1 MISTKLTI
9 VIPCKNEGNTIYACL
24 LAISNQV
31 DSQNLHIIIA
41 DSSDKQESLD
51 ILTKCKADFK
61 DLAIQIVDGGFPS
74 QARLN
79 GSLLVKT
86 DYLLFLDADIMLT
99 DITTLVQSIIYCCS
113 NPHIDLLTIPF
124 YTDPK
129 WNWTFRAFE
138 FFQRIGPPFAIGG
151 FQLWKTS
158 AYWKTGGYDPSEI
171 FAEDYSISSKVDRT
185 NFKML
190 KSHLAYTSPRRFEN
204 KGIFYMFKL
213 MILSYLNRNTPEFFK
228 KHHDYWT

>member
-31 DSQNLHIIIA
+31 ESQNLHIIIA
-41 DSSDKQESLD
+41 DSSDNQESLD
-51 ILTKCKADFK
+51 ILAKCKSDFR
-61 DLAIQIVDGGFPS
+61 DLDIQIVEGGFPA
-74 QARLN
+74 QARLT
-79 GSLLVKT
+79 GSHLVQT
-86 DYLLFLDADIMLT
+86 EYLLFLDADIMLT
-99 DITTLVQSIIYCCS
+99 DINTLVQSIIYCCA

-129 WNWTFRAFE
+129 WNWAFRAFE
-138 FFQRIGPPFAIGG
+138 FFQKIGPPFAIGG

-158 AYWKTGGYDPSEI
+158 TYWRIGGYDPSEI
-171 FAEDYSISSKVDRT
+171 FAEDYSISSKVSRA

-190 KSHLAYTSPRRFEN
+190 KTHLAYTSPRRFEN
-204 KGIFYMFKL
+204 KGLLYMTKIFLGSFFNHNNK
-213 MILSYLNRNTPEFFK
+213 SYFTKDKN
-228 KHHDYWT
+228 YW

>member
-1 MISTKLTI
+1 MLSNKLTI

-31 DSQNLHIIIA
+31 NSNKLSVIIA
-41 DSSDKQESLD
+41 DSSDNQESLD
-51 ILTKCKADFK
+51 ILARCKSDFSN
-61 DLAIQIVDGGFPS
+61 LNIQIVDGGFPAK
-74 QARLN
+74 ARLN
-79 GSLLVKT
+79 GSHLVKT
-86 DYLLFLDADIMLT
+86 EYLLFLDADIILT
-99 DITTLVQSIIYCCS
+99 DTHTLTQACLYCCA

-129 WNWTFRAFE
+129 WNWVFRAFE
-138 FFQRIGPPFAIGG
+138 FFQKIGPPFAIGG

-158 AYWKTGGYDPSEI
+158 TYWRVGGYDPSEI
-171 FAEDYSISSKVDRT
+171 FAEDYSISSKVSRS

-190 KSHLAYTSPRRFEN
+190 KGHLAYTSPRRFEN
-204 KGIFYMFKL
+204 KGIFYMFRL
-213 MILSYLNRNTPEFFK
+213 MILSYFNRNNPDFFK

>member
-31 DSQNLHIIIA
+31 ESQNLHIIIA
-41 DSSDKQESLD
+41 DSSDNQESLD
-51 ILTKCKADFK
+51 ILAKCKSDFK
-61 DLAIQIVDGGFPS
+61 NLDIQIVEGGFPA
-74 QARLN
+74 QARLT
-79 GSLLVKT
+79 GSRLVQT
-86 DYLLFLDADIMLT
+86 EYLLFLDADIMLT
-99 DITTLVQSIIYCCS
+99 DINTLVQSIIYCCANS
-113 NPHIDLLTIPF
+113 HIDLLTIPF

-129 WNWTFRAFE
+129 WNWAFRAFE
-138 FFQRIGPPFAIGG
+138 FFQKIGPPFAIGG

-158 AYWKTGGYDPSEI
+158 TYWGVGGYDPSEI
-171 FAEDYSISSKVDRT
+171 FAEDYSISSKVSRA

-190 KSHLAYTSPRRFEN
+190 KPHLAYTSPRRFEN

-213 MILSYLNRNTPEFFK
+213 MILSYINRNNPEFFK

>member
-1 MISTKLTI
+1 M
-9 VIPCKNEGNTIYACL
+9 
-24 LAISNQV
+24 
-31 DSQNLHIIIA
+31 
-41 DSSDKQESLD
+41 
-51 ILTKCKADFK
+51 
-61 DLAIQIVDGGFPS
+61 
-74 QARLN
+74 
-79 GSLLVKT
+79 
-86 DYLLFLDADIMLT
+86 
-99 DITTLVQSIIYCCS
+99 
-113 NPHIDLLTIPF
+113 
-124 YTDPK
+124 
-129 WNWTFRAFE
+129 
-138 FFQRIGPPFAIGG
+138 IGPPFAIGG